1 MADKNKQNVREDME
15 LDEEEGASTPPVP
28 GTPPVNETETEK
40 NPTIQNNILKKSV
53 SSLPAA
59 FGRTQSMVKLRFLKI
74 SRNIQ

>member
-15 LDEEEGASTPPVP
+15 LDEEEGSSTPVP
-28 GTPPVNETETEK
+28 GALPVNDTETEK
-40 NPTIQNNILKKSV
+40 NSTIQNNILKKSV

-74 SRNIQ
+74 SPNIQ